1 MEDVGLTKYDV
12 CNFAEAIVE
21 WREGK
26 SIFEID
32 QPITTAAPF

>member
-1 MEDVGLTKYDV
+1 MEDAELTKYGLR
-12 CNFAEAIVE
+12 NFAEATVE
-21 WREGK
+21 WREVK